1 MSEDDWDRARL
12 IPTTGINGADEQERR
27 AVSVLL
33 AVIGGVRGFGRAV
46 IQPLGA
52 PAGVIET
59 FTEVSFGIGDRKCIP
74 DGLIR
79 VRHGQRT
86 WTALVEVRTAGIGLD
101 VARLE
106 TLVDVAHGQCFD
118 AVLTISSEVPGTTGP
133 VVDQRKLRDVVLQH
147 YSWNHLLAL
156 AQRERAAG
164 QAEQGDPDRS
174 WVLSELIR
182 YLEHPRSGAIGD
194 REASAVVRGV
204 TITDE
209 DALVATAV
217 PESRPPVVDLREP
230 QITVLHTVLIAESA
244 VRKPPTLPSR
254 REVRLV
260 RQLGAH
266 TGEQAAARN
275 DAGWYQDPED
285 AGQLRWWDGVG
296 WSERTYPGQPALA

>member
-1 MSEDDWDRARL
+1 MMNVWVAEVWLAAWPSESVTSIVASPAVPLRL
-12 IPTTGINGADEQERR
+12 KERSPVALSIVGAAANTVAPVRT
-27 AVSVLL
+27 VMLN
-33 AVIGGVRGFGRAV
+33 VRGW
-46 IQPLGA
+46 P
-52 PAGVIET
+52 
-59 FTEVSFGIGDRKCIP
+59 VSFGP
-74 DGLIR
+74 WLI
-79 VRHGQRT
+79 
-86 WTALVEVRTAGIGLD
+86 
-101 VARLE
+101 
-106 TLVDVAHGQCFD
+106 DVAHGQCFD

-156 AQRERAAG
+156 AQRERAGG

-285 AGQLRWWDGVG
+285 AGQLRWWDGVE